1 MKRWMPFFLI
11 LTLCLAMVGCAEK
24 EPQIQVPVTFYYRQ
38 NELSF
43 GDASGVV
50 TSEERESVGHDGDV
64 VYLLN
69 QYLQGPVSENLGR
82 TFPSGTKLISFS
94 IEQKKASVL
103 VSRHLSGIS
112 GIDLTIACA
121 CITMTTME
129 LTGAKTVEIRADSSL
144 LNDMES
150 IIMDENC
157 LLLLDDGA
165 IKPAD

>member
-1 MKRWMPFFLI
+1 MKRWLPLFLI
-11 LTLCLAMVGCAEK
+11 LALCFAIVGCAEK
-24 EPQIQVPVTFYYRQ
+24 APQIQAPVTFYYRQ

-43 GDASGVV
+43 GDASSVV
-50 TSEERESVGHDGDV
+50 ASEERESLGHEGDV
-64 VYLLN
+64 IYLLN
-69 QYLQGPVSENLGR
+69 QYLQGPVSENLDR

-94 IEQKKASVL
+94 MEQEKAFML
-103 VSRHLSGIS
+103 VSRHLSGLS

-121 CITMTTME
+121 CITRTTME
-129 LTGAKTVEIRADSSL
+129 LTGAKTVEIRADGSL

-150 IIMDENC
+150 IIMDESC